1 MAVEALRWGPGLSL
15 LDQRQLPLRER
26 WIDVRDAV
34 HAARLIRGL
43 AVRGAP
49 AIGLV
54 AGYALAQEA
63 SRSSDLAVLRRRA
76 RRLAD
81 ARPTAT
87 NLAWAVGVVLDAIEA
102 APAEER
108 AAAAERTARA
118 LHDADARA
126 CGEIAR
132 HGAALFAGPRVRL
145 LTHCNTGA
153 LATGGVGTALGIVRE
168 LHAQGRLDALYAC
181 EARPVLQGAR
191 LTAWECMRD
200 GIPVTL
206 LSDSAAATLLA
217 RRTVD
222 GVVVGADRI
231 AVDGAVA
238 NKVGTYPLAV
248 LAHRHGV
255 PFVVAAPTSTFDPAC
270 ADGGA
275 IPVEERGGD
284 EVRRVWRQ
292 RVAPSAVPVFNPAFD
307 VTPPDLLWAIV
318 SERGAARPVTREN
331 VAAIS
336 R

>member
-1 MAVEALRWGPGLSL
+1 MAVEALRWGSGLSL
-15 LDQRQLPLRER
+15 LDQRQLPLGER
-26 WIDVRDAV
+26 WIDVRDTA

-54 AGYALAQEA
+54 AAYALAQDA
-63 SRSSDLAVLRRRA
+63 SRLSDLGVLRRKA
-76 RRLAD
+76 KRLAG

-87 NLAWAVGVVLDAIEA
+87 NLAWAVGVVLAAIEA
-102 APAEER
+102 APAGER
-108 AAAAERTARA
+108 GVAALHAARA

-126 CGEIAR
+126 CDAIAR
-132 HGAALFAGPRVRL
+132 NGAALFAGGRIRL
-145 LTHCNTGA
+145 LTHCNAGA

-168 LHAQGRLDALYAC
+168 LHAHGRLEQLYAC

-206 LSDSAAATLLA
+206 LSDSAAATVLA
-217 RRTVD
+217 RGRVD

-231 AVDGAVA
+231 AADGAVA

-248 LAHRHGV
+248 LAHRHGI
-255 PFVVAAPTSTFDPAC
+255 PFVVAAPTSTFDPGC
-270 ADGGA
+270 PDGQA
-275 IPVEERGGD
+275 IPVEERGAD

-292 RVAPSAVPVFNPAFD
+292 RVAPSGVPVFNPAFD
-307 VTPPDLLWAIV
+307 VTPPDLVWAIV
-318 SERGAARPVTREN
+318 SERGAARPVTREG

>member
-26 WIDVRDAV
+26 WIDVRDTA

-54 AGYALAQEA
+54 AAYALAQDA
-63 SRSSDLAVLRRRA
+63 SRLSDLGSLRRKA
-76 RRLAD
+76 RRLAG

-87 NLAWAVGVVLDAIEA
+87 NLAWAVGVVLAAIET
-102 APAEER
+102 APVEER
-108 AAAAERTARA
+108 AAAALRAARA
-118 LHDADARA
+118 LHDGDARA
-126 CGEIAR
+126 CDAIAR
-132 HGAALFAGPRVRL
+132 YGAALFAGGRIRL
-145 LTHCNTGA
+145 LTHCNAGA

-168 LHAQGRLDALYAC
+168 LHAQGRLEALYAC

-206 LSDSAAATLLA
+206 LSDSAAATILS
-217 RRTVD
+217 RSRVD

-231 AVDGAVA
+231 AADGAVA

-248 LAHRHGV
+248 LAGRHGV
-255 PFVVAAPTSTFDPAC
+255 PFVVAAPTSTFDPEC
-270 ADGGA
+270 PDGQA
-275 IPVEERGGD
+275 IPVEERGAD

-292 RVAPSAVPVFNPAFD
+292 RVAPSGVPVFNPAFD
-307 VTPPDLLWAIV
+307 VTPPDLVWAIV
-318 SERGAARPVTREN
+318 SERGTARPVTRES

>member
-1 MAVEALRWGPGLSL
+1 MGVEALRWGPGLSL

-26 WIDVRDAV
+26 WIDVRDTA

-54 AGYALAQEA
+54 AAYALAQDA
-63 SRSSDLAVLRRRA
+63 ARRPDLGSLRRKA
-76 RRLAD
+76 KRLAG

-87 NLAWAVGVVLDAIEA
+87 NLAWAVGVVLAAIEE
-102 APAEER
+102 APVEQR
-108 AAAAERTARA
+108 AAAAVRAARA
-118 LHDADARA
+118 LHDADALACRA
-126 CGEIAR
+126 IAR
-132 HGAALFAGPRVRL
+132 HGAALFDGAQVRL

-153 LATGGVGTALGIVRE
+153 LATGGIGTALGIVRE
-168 LHAQGRLDALYAC
+168 LHAQGRLAVLYAC

-191 LTAWECMRD
+191 LTAWECLRD
-200 GIPVTL
+200 GIPVRL
-206 LSDSAAATLLA
+206 LADSAAATLLA
-217 RRTVD
+217 RGEVH

-231 AVDGAVA
+231 AADGAVA
-238 NKVGTYPLAV
+238 NKVGTYALAV

-255 PFVVAAPTSTFDPAC
+255 PFVVAAPTSTFDPEC
-270 ADGGA
+270 PDGRA
-275 IPVEERGGD
+275 IRVEERGAD

-292 RVAPSAVPVFNPAFD
+292 RVAPSGVPVFNPAFD
-307 VTPPDLLWAIV
+307 VTPPDLVWAIV
-318 SERGAARPVTREN
+318 SERGSARPVTRES